1 MNNPQHNPM
10 RKRFVSATAILFAGA
25 IIITIPSTAVAQQQ
39 RLNSNTSSSQI
50 ANSSSNPLP
59 LKTIFKQVENS
70 VAQIISKTPTTAT
83 PNQSSSNVTTLGSG
97 FVYDKQGHIVTN
109 GHVVGDAMIV
119 DVTFVNGNRYTT
131 NVIGKDIDSDIAV
144 VQISKPQHLSS
155 YLKPLV
161 LGNSSKM
168 DVPST

>member
-1 MNNPQHNPM
+1 MNNPQHKPM
-10 RKRFVSATAILFAGA
+10 RKRFPFATAILFAVA

-39 RLNSNTSSSQI
+39 RLNSNTSSQI

-59 LKTIFKQVENS
+59 KTIFKQLENS
-70 VAQIISKTPTTAT
+70 VVQITSKIPTIGVSN
-83 PNQSSSNVTTLGSG
+83 PSNQSSSNVTTLGSG

-144 VQISKPQHLSS
+144 VQISKPQQLLSS
-155 YLKPLV
+155 LK
-161 LGNSSKM
+161 
-168 DVPST
+168 DRTHITFTEDQ